1 MSPRPIQ
8 SQALRPKLLLG
19 RQGFPLRPNTTI
31 AFISR
36 DFCNIWQDSRI
47 RTLVALN
54 FGRLRFWRNFT
65 RRQVK

>member
-1 MSPRPIQ
+1 MFPRPIQ
-8 SQALRPKLLLG
+8 GHALRPKLCLG
-19 RQGFPLRPNTTI
+19 GAFHLDPTQQLP
-31 AFISR
+31 FISL

-47 RTLVALN
+47 RILVALN